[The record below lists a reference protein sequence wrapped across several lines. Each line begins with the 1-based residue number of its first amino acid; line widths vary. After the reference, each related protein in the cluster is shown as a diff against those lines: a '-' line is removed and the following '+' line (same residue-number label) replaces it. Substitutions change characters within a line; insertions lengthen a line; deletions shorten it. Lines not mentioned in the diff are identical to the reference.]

1 MQPFT
6 ILFSFVG
13 LLSAGPQFYRPSA
26 YNLRPFVNLG
36 SNYGAYQRVQGAYGQ
51 IGYAHGFAAPLVR
64 YNSYNSYNADIIAQ
78 TRTLADSVKATLRQL
93 AADPNSNVI
102 INKIIYDKDNIC
114 INSLEEGIAGIEEAT
129 SLVERA
135 GGDIK
140 ALIAKV
146 EGFIKLTE
154 PSQVV
159 RESAEILRIL
169 GPLVHNISPDSP
181 VICQASPDQ
190 AFGSLRSLAVLVDEL
205 SYSDKLVFSPV
216 GRAQLKES
224 ANTISAVTTFIE
236 QLGSTFARFENTC
249 TADRKYNVDSIN
261 AIGDLMV
268 NLADL
273 FGSLGSVQTGE
284 KIRRGK
290 AYVGKITVSETID
303 LKSYSGG
310 EALQIIFFHRLR

>member
-1 MQPFT
+1 MQTFT
-6 ILFSFVG
+6 ILLSFIG
-13 LLSAGPQFYRPSA
+13 LLSAGPQYYRPPA
-26 YNLRPFVNLG
+26 YAHHQG
-36 SNYGAYQRVQGAYGQ
+36 IHGGYGA
-51 IGYAHGFAAPLVR
+51 GYATPINR
-64 YNSYNSYNADIIAQ
+64 YNSYNVDIIAQ
-78 TRTLADSVKATLRQL
+78 TRTLANSVKNTLRQL
-93 AADPNSNVI
+93 AADPNSAAIVNR
-102 INKIIYDKDNIC
+102 IIYDKDNIC
-114 INSLEEGIAGIEEAT
+114 INSLDEGIAAIEEAT

-169 GPLVHNISPDSP
+169 TPLVHNISPDSP

-205 SYSDKLVFSPV
+205 SYSNQLILSPT

-236 QLGSTFARFENTC
+236 QLGSTFAGFENTC
-249 TADRKYNVDSIN
+249 TADKKYNLDSIN

-290 AYVGKITVSETID
+290 AFVGKLTVSQNID
-303 LKSYSGG
+303 IKSYSI
-310 EALQIIFFHRLR
+310 Q

>member
-1 MQPFT
+1 MQTFT

-13 LLSAGPQFYRPSA
+13 LLSAGHFYRPSA

-36 SNYGAYQRVQGAYGQ
+36 SNYGTYQRVHGAYGQ
-51 IGYAHGFAAPLVR
+51 VRYAAPLIR
-64 YNSYNSYNADIIAQ
+64 YNNYPGYITYNADIIAQ
-78 TRTLADSVKATLRQL
+78 TRTLADSVKNTLRGL
-93 AADPNSNVI
+93 AADPNSAVI
-102 INKIIYDKDNIC
+102 VNKIINDKDNIC
-114 INSLEEGIAGIEEAT
+114 INSLEEGIASIEAAT
-129 SLVERA
+129 ALVERA

-140 ALIAKV
+140 TLIAKV
-146 EGFIKLTE
+146 KTFVTLSE
-154 PSQVV
+154 PSAVV

-169 GPLVHNISPDSP
+169 GPLVKNISPDSP

-205 SYSDKLVFSPV
+205 SSSNQLILSPT

-236 QLGSTFARFENTC
+236 QLGSTFSRFENTC
-249 TADRKYNVDSIN
+249 TADKKYNLDSLN

-273 FGSLGSVQTGE
+273 FSSLGSVQTGE

-290 AYVGKITVSETID
+290 AFVGKLTVSHDVMFTRVIAD
-303 LKSYSGG
+303 N
-310 EALQIIFFHRLR
+310 IFFHRLSWRRLTT